1 MLIKDGEFEKAFSMK
16 NVKRLGKKECVE
28 NSTVLPKHTHS
39 DRRGISVCVCVE
51 RSPKR
56 ELGKKIKKSWREKE
70 GRGRYK
76 LKRITGG
83 GC

>member
-39 DRRGISVCVCVE
+39 DRRGISVCVCRKKPKE
-51 RSPKR
+51 RVGK
-56 ELGKKIKKSWREKE
+56 KKIKKS
-70 GRGRYK
+70 
-76 LKRITGG
+76 
-83 GC
+83 

>member
-56 ELGKKIKKSWREKE
+56 ELGKKNQE
-70 GRGRYK
+70 K
-76 LKRITGG
+76 LKRKGMKGKI
-83 GC
+83 